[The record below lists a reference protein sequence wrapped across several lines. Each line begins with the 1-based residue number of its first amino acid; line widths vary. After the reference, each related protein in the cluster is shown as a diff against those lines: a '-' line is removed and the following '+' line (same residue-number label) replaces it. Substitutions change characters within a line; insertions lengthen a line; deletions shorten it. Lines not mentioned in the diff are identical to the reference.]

1 MIYIHV
7 IYLVKGMNDLIES
20 IQWQTQ
26 GKHEGLFQTFALPQS
41 LLVNTIPP
49 TPFNYPSKTPN

>member
-49 TPFNYPSKTPN
+49 TPFNYPS

>member
-7 IYLVKGMNDLIES
+7 IYLVKGMNDLFES

-26 GKHEGLFQTFALPQS
+26 GKHEGFFFSDLCFTSVSTCKYPHP
-41 LLVNTIPP
+41 THIP
-49 TPFNYPSKTPN
+49 FSYPN